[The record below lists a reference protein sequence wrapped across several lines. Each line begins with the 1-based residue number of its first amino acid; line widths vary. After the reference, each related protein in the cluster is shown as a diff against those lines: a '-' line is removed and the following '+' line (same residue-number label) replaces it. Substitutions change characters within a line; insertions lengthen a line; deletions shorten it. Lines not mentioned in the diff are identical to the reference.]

1 MEIQG
6 IQRITQHK
14 AFEKELSRLGKKY
27 RTIPEDLR
35 TFIDVSVR
43 AVHLLGQKPEDM
55 GHFPIQGL
63 GIENHCCFIAKRF
76 TCKSLMGKGSKS
88 GIRVVYRFEKD
99 TLDLLL
105 IELFH
110 KKDKK
115 LPDLKRVKSILE
127 SDYSDN

>member
-6 IQRITQHK
+6 IQRITQHE
-14 AFEKELSRLGKKY
+14 AFQKELRRLGKKY
-27 RTIPEDLR
+27 RTIPEDLQI
-35 TFIDVSVR
+35 FIDVSVR

-55 GHFPIQGL
+55 GHFPIHGL
-63 GIENHCCFIAKRF
+63 GIENHGCFIAKRF
-76 TCKSLMGKGSKS
+76 TCKSMMGKGSKS
-88 GIRVVYRFEKD
+88 GIRVVYRFKKD

-105 IELFH
+105 IELFN

-115 LPDLKRVKSILE
+115 LPDLERLKSILE

>member
-1 MEIQG
+1 MKIQG

-14 AFEKELSRLGKKY
+14 AFEKELRRLGRKY
-27 RTIPEDLR
+27 KTIPEDLL
-35 TFIDVSVR
+35 TFINVSVR

-76 TCKSLMGKGSKS
+76 TCKSLKGKGSKS
-88 GIRVVYRFEKD
+88 GIRVVYRFEKN

-110 KKDKK
+110 KNDKK
-115 LPDLKRVKSILE
+115 LPDLDRVKSILE
-127 SDYSDN
+127 LDYTDK

>member
-1 MEIQG
+1 
-6 IQRITQHK
+6 
-14 AFEKELSRLGKKY
+14 
-27 RTIPEDLR
+27 
-35 TFIDVSVR
+35 
-43 AVHLLGQKPEDM
+43 
-55 GHFPIQGL
+55 
-63 GIENHCCFIAKRF
+63 
-76 TCKSLMGKGSKS
+76 MGKGSKS

-127 SDYSDN
+127 SHYSDN